1 MAAPLQSPRRFAA
14 RLSEADRARLRE
26 FQARM
31 HRDSPTMAGYPSA
44 MDYDYGELKDLL
56 DYSLNNVGDPFV
68 DSTSKVDS
76 REFERETLA
85 FWAQL
90 MRAPEDD
97 WWGYVTNGGTE
108 GNLYGLYLARER
120 FPKGIVYYS
129 QDTHYSVTKNLHF
142 LNLRN
147 IMIRSQPNGEMDY
160 DDLRETLKVN
170 RDAPPIIFANIGTTM
185 TEAKDDL
192 GIINGILDDLAV
204 PHRYIHSDAAMCG
217 AFAPFLQPRPHFD
230 FADGADS
237 IAISGHKFIGSP
249 MPCGIVLAR
258 KSHVNRIASAIAYI
272 GNLDTT
278 ITGSRNGH
286 TPVILWYAMRALGE
300 QGLRDRLHTSLELAR
315 YAEAAFTRAG
325 VEAWRNPQAITVV
338 FPAVSKTLQRKWQ
351 LATAKGISHIIL
363 MPQHD
368 ESMIDAIV
376 ADVAAELSGDGP

>member
-1 MAAPLQSPRRFAA
+1 
-14 RLSEADRARLRE
+14 
-26 FQARM
+26 
-31 HRDSPTMAGYPSA
+31 MAGYPAA
-44 MDYDYGELKDLL
+44 MDYDYSDLKDLL

-68 DSTSKVDS
+68 DSTSKIDS
-76 REFERETLA
+76 REFEREALE
-85 FWAQL
+85 FWARL
-90 MRAPEDD
+90 MRAPEHD

-120 FPKGIVYYS
+120 YPKGIVYFS

-192 GIINGILDDLAV
+192 GVINEILDELAI
-204 PHRYIHSDAAMCG
+204 PNRYIHSDAAMCG
-217 AFAPFLQPRPHFD
+217 GFAPFLEPRPRFD

-286 TPVILWYAMRALGE
+286 TPVIMWHAVRALGE
-300 QGLRDRLHTSLELAR
+300 AGFRARAQAALQLAD
-315 YAEAAFTRAG
+315 YAEQAFNQAG
-325 VEAWRNPQAITVV
+325 VAAWRNPDAITVV
-338 FPAVSKTLQRKWQ
+338 FPAVSDTLQRKWQ
-351 LATAKGISHIIL
+351 LATARNISHVIL
-363 MPQHD
+363 MPHIKRD
-368 ESMIDAIV
+368 HIDAIV
-376 ADVAAELSGDGP
+376 ADVAAEQQGKEQP

>member
-1 MAAPLQSPRRFAA
+1 
-14 RLSEADRARLRE
+14 
-26 FQARM
+26 
-31 HRDSPTMAGYPSA
+31 MAGYPTA
-44 MDYDYGELKDLL
+44 MDYDFRELKDLL

-68 DSTSKVDS
+68 DGTSRGDS
-76 REFERETLA
+76 REFERETLE

-90 MRAPEDD
+90 MRAPDED

-142 LNLRN
+142 LNMRN
-147 IMIRSQPNGEMDY
+147 IMIRSQPHGEMDY
-160 DDLRETLKVN
+160 EDLRETLKVN

-185 TEAKDDL
+185 TEARDDL
-192 GIINGILDDLAV
+192 GTINEILDELAI
-204 PHRYIHSDAAMCG
+204 PNRYIHSDAAMCG
-217 AFAPFLQPRPHFD
+217 AFAPFLEPRPHFD

-278 ITGSRNGH
+278 ITGSRSGH
-286 TPVILWYAMRALGE
+286 TPVILWYAMRIMGE
-300 QGLRDRLHTSLELAR
+300 AGLRERMNMALDLAE
-315 YAEAAFTRAG
+315 YAEKAFNRAG
-325 VEAWRNPQAITVV
+325 VRAWRNPQAITVV
-338 FPAVSKTLQRKWQ
+338 FPAISAKLQHKWQ
-351 LATAKGISHIIL
+351 LATAKSISHMIL
-363 MPQHD
+363 MPHHSR
-368 ESMIDAIV
+368 EMIDTIV
-376 ADVAAELSGDGP
+376 ADVAAEVAHEAS